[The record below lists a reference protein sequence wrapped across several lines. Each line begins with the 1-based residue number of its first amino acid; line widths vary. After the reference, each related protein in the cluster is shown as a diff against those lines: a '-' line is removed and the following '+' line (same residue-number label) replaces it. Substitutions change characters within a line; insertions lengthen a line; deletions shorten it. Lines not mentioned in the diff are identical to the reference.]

1 MIRLKYLDIKNR
13 SATPANMGEGAL
25 LSKSIIDKIY
35 KIFNERSQCL
45 NKIKLFVRVEYRP
58 PPKSEEK

>member
-35 KIFNERSQCL
+35 KIFNERR
-45 NKIKLFVRVEYRP
+45 KIWQKMIMIQ
-58 PPKSEEK
+58 

>member
-1 MIRLKYLDIKNR
+1 
-13 SATPANMGEGAL
+13 MGEGAL

-35 KIFNERSQCL
+35 KIFNERSQCM

-58 PPKSEEK
+58 PPKKRRKVGGKRNV